1 MVNDMK
7 LSQIIEQGDI
17 IPELKAENKVG
28 VLEELAEV
36 ICKHEPLLKKE
47 RLVQILMDREKL
59 GTTGIGDGIAI
70 PHGKID
76 VLKNPLLSFG
86 KSKKGI
92 DYDAIDNKPVYL
104 FFLLVAPENS
114 SGLHLHILAR
124 IAKLLKNNKFKKSLM
139 EADTKEEIY
148 KIITEADKEISV

>member
-1 MVNDMK
+1 MK
-7 LSQIIEQGDI
+7 LSQIIEQDDI
-17 IPELKAENKVG
+17 IPELQAEDKTG

-47 RLVQILMDREKL
+47 KLVRVLMDREKL

-76 VLKNPLLSFG
+76 ILKTPLLSFG
-86 KSKKGI
+86 RSKKGI
-92 DYDAIDNKPVYL
+92 DYDAIDNKPVHL

-124 IAKLLKNNKFKKSLM
+124 IAKLLKNNKFKKKLI
-139 EADTKEEIY
+139 EASTKEEMY
-148 KIITEADKEISV
+148 KIITEADKEISI

>member
-1 MVNDMK
+1 MVNEMK
-7 LSQIIEQGDI
+7 LSQIIGQEDI
-17 IPELKAENKVG
+17 IPELRAKDKAG

-36 ICKHEPLLKKE
+36 VCKHEPLLKKE
-47 RLVQILMDREKL
+47 KLLQVLMDREKL

-70 PHGKID
+70 PHGKVDI
-76 VLKNPLLSFG
+76 LKIPLLSFG

-92 DYDAIDNKPVYL
+92 DYNAIDNKPVHL

-124 IAKLLKNNKFKKSLM
+124 IAKLLKNHKFKKRLM
-139 EADTKEEIY
+139 EANTKEEIY
-148 KIITEADKEISV
+148 RIITEADKEISV